1 VHRSPTPQNSDRG
14 KHTAAQVL
22 FNAIAKVVS
31 NRHTSIDGAI
41 RAVTTIFVAPLSLSL
56 KPDSTDA
63 QTIEGKIARGLG
75 KEAPRLG
82 ARRHSG
88 A

>member
-1 VHRSPTPQNSDRG
+1 
-14 KHTAAQVL
+14 
-22 FNAIAKVVS
+22 
-31 NRHTSIDGAI
+31 
-41 RAVTTIFVAPLSLSL
+41 VTTIFVAPLSLSL